1 MSLASP
7 AVSLV
12 LPVRN
17 GMPYLPR
24 AIESILCQTLDDFEL
39 LVIDDGSEDRTTDYL
54 QSLDDPRVR
63 QCSSGGRGLAAALNA
78 GLALARAPLVA
89 RQDADDWSH
98 PERLDAQV
106 RWMRA
111 HQDLD
116 VLATEATFVDANGD
130 PLVTPWTRA
139 VHAQWD
145 AAVDSAAIAALMPLT
160 CCIFHAT
167 VMART
172 AVLRAAGG
180 YDAGMVPAEDYD
192 LWLRL
197 LPSHRFA
204 RLSRPLYTVRV
215 HDASSSAMRRAD
227 QIERVIVAKLR
238 YLRRVAPDL
247 PSGATLALP
256 CADRGADYFRQLAPV
271 EQFEV
276 VDPAGPGTAWAVE
289 GQIATPRADVVAVT
303 DFSRL
308 DAYAARLTGDGVYYQ
323 VGNLFVRQQ
332 YWSRGERRAQTRG
345 AERQAEALA
354 DPR

>member
-1 MSLASP
+1 MSLGSP
-7 AVSLV
+7 AVSLI

-24 AIESILCQTLDDFEL
+24 AIESVLCQTLDDFEL
-39 LVIDDGSEDRTTDYL
+39 LVIDDGSEDRTRDYL
-54 QSLDDPRVR
+54 RSLDDPRVR
-63 QCSSGGRGLAAALNA
+63 ACSSGGQGLAAALNA

-98 PERLDAQV
+98 PERLEAQV
-106 RWMRA
+106 RRMCA
-111 HQDLD
+111 HPDLD
-116 VLATEATFVDANGD
+116 VLATAATFVDAAGD
-130 PLVTPWTRA
+130 PLETPWTRA
-139 VHAQWD
+139 VHAQWE
-145 AAVDSAAIAALMPLT
+145 AAVDTAAIAALMPLT

-197 LPSHRFA
+197 LPHHQFA

-215 HDASSSAMRRAD
+215 HDASSSAIRRTD

-256 CADRGADYFRQLAPV
+256 CADRGAGYFRRVAAG
-271 EQFEV
+271 EQFEIIE
-276 VDPAGPGTAWAVE
+276 PAGPGTEWTVE
-289 GQIATPRADVVAVT
+289 GQLVTPRADVVAVT
-303 DFSRL
+303 DFSQL
-308 DAYAARLTGDGVYYQ
+308 DMCAARLTGDGVYHQ

-332 YWSRGERRAQTRG
+332 YCSRGERRAQTRRAG
-345 AERQAEALA
+345 RQAEAVA
-354 DPR
+354 NRR